1 MNTKDLIEAAKFQ
14 VSVKPQDEFM
24 AEVAERLETLYYANL
39 KLSTDYDAACDELKK
54 WQKSQPIVCPMCH
67 RGCFSNDKF
76 CPHCGT
82 PLRNEVD
89 KSLKKYYFTY
99 GTDPEYPFRGGWTL
113 IYAPD
118 INSAAQIFKANHPN
132 ERDSSILNCADYYTA
147 KEFEKSES
155 YKTGNFGA
163 YCHEIIRPYTVIN
176 HIEQGRSEFDD

>member
-1 MNTKDLIEAAKFQ
+1 MKTKDLIEAAKFQ
-14 VSVKPQDEFM
+14 ASVKPQDELM
-24 AEVAERLETLYYANL
+24 VELADRLETLYTANL
-39 KLSTDYDAACDELKK
+39 KVCSDYDAACDELKK
-54 WQKSQPIVCPMCH
+54 WQKLQPIGCPACH

-82 PLRNEVD
+82 PLRNNTN
-89 KSLKKYYFTY
+89 KYLKKFYFTY

-118 INSAAQIFKANHPN
+118 INSAAQLFKMYHPN
-132 ERDSSILNCADYYTA
+132 RDDSNCLNCADYYSA
-147 KEFEKSES
+147 ANFEKSES

-176 HIEQGRSEFDD
+176 HSESGCSEC